1 MNSGDIL
8 TKLKNKK
15 IGVLYGGLSSEREI
29 SVKSGKAVLS
39 ALKKLKVMAVGIDA
53 NRDVAEKIRKANID
67 IAYIVL
73 HGHMGE
79 DGTVQGMLE
88 IMGIPYVGCGVFAS
102 SASMD
107 KDISKKLFRCSGIPT
122 PEWTVIKRLEPV
134 AEIKKYP
141 IVVKPVSQGSAL
153 GVAIV
158 KNATQFAVA
167 AKEAFKY
174 DKEIM
179 VEKFISGK
187 EITVG
192 VLNGKSLP
200 VIEIVPKGEFYD
212 FKSKY
217 QKGGSGHIIPA
228 RISCKAYSN
237 AQYYA
242 EKIFKVF
249 KCKAVCRA
257 DMIVD
262 KNNKV
267 WVLENNTIPGMTAT
281 SLLPDASKTVGYDFK
296 DLVLKIIESSLYD
309 NDGKKT
315 QPLRL

>member
-315 QPLRL
+315 HPLRL